1 MLDSELRKYGYV
13 EGRNL
18 VFERRYAAGKP
29 ELLPRLAAELVEAK
43 VDVILV
49 NSTSGT
55 AAAQRATRTIPIVM
69 APVTDP
75 VIAGLIT
82 SLSHPGG
89 NITGMMIN
97 TADVTAKRL
106 QTLTQVVPRARRIAA
121 LYPGEFAQQIVVK
134 KWLQDTKVAA
144 AALGLLLEEV
154 DLGFQPDRW
163 DDIFRG
169 ARDRGVDAA
178 AVSDGP
184 PYVINANVLANAA
197 LKNRMPTIFGFKEQ
211 AEAGGLIAYG
221 PDTTEMI
228 VRSVTFVDR
237 ILKGAK
243 PGDLPIEQPTRFQL
257 VINQRTAK
265 ALGLM
270 IPKDLLL
277 RADNVIE

>member
-1 MLDSELRKYGYV
+1 
-13 EGRNL
+13 
-18 VFERRYAAGKP
+18 
-29 ELLPRLAAELVEAK
+29 
-43 VDVILV
+43 
-49 NSTSGT
+49 
-55 AAAQRATRTIPIVM
+55 M

-277 RADNVIE
+277 RADKVIE